1 MKGQMSEA
9 VKNFF
14 VCAALMLV
22 CGICFLTVL
31 GKTTMGIVCIGVAV
45 VLVIMAFAMAS
56 KEKDKHQGSGEN
68 THKEKQE

>member
-1 MKGQMSEA
+1 MKGQLSEA

-14 VCAALMLV
+14 ICAALMLV

-45 VLVIMAFAMAS
+45 VLVIMAFVMMS
-56 KEKDKHQGSGEN
+56 KEKEKNRDAGRNADK
-68 THKEKQE
+68 KEQE

>member
-1 MKGQMSEA
+1 MRGQMSEA

-31 GKTTMGIVCIGVAV
+31 DKATMGIVCIGVAV
-45 VLVIMAFAMAS
+45 VLVIMAFVMAS
-56 KEKDKHQGSGEN
+56 KEKDKQHGSGEKAN
-68 THKEKQE
+68 KEKQE

>member
-1 MKGQMSEA
+1 MKGQLSEA

-14 VCAALMLV
+14 ICAALMLV

-45 VLVIMAFAMAS
+45 VLVIMAFVMAS
-56 KEKDKHQGSGEN
+56 KEKEKHQTEGKN
-68 THKEKQE
+68 TNKKEQE

>member
-1 MKGQMSEA
+1 MKGQLSEA

-31 GKTTMGIVCIGVAV
+31 RKTTMGIVCIGVAV

-56 KEKDKHQGSGEN
+56 KEKEKHQDAGKN
-68 THKEKQE
+68 TDKKEQE

>member
-1 MKGQMSEA
+1 MKGQLSEA

-14 VCAALMLV
+14 ICAALMLV

-45 VLVIMAFAMAS
+45 VLVIMAFVMIS
-56 KEKDKHQGSGEN
+56 KEKEKNRDAGKN
-68 THKEKQE
+68 INKKEQE

>member
-1 MKGQMSEA
+1 MKGQLSEA

-45 VLVIMAFAMAS
+45 VLVIMAFVMAS
-56 KEKDKHQGSGEN
+56 KEKEKDQGVGKNTDK
-68 THKEKQE
+68 KEQE

>member
-1 MKGQMSEA
+1 MKGQLSEA

-14 VCAALMLV
+14 ICAALMLV

-45 VLVIMAFAMAS
+45 VLVIMAFVMAS
-56 KEKDKHQGSGEN
+56 KEKEKHQTAGKN
-68 THKEKQE
+68 TNKKEQE